1 MTREEAQNGLQ
12 WTATNEIML
21 ENRAI
26 KLIDRIYDDF
36 ESRTCA
42 NCKHYKRISD
52 YPNKCEYHETYNL
65 IFTND
70 FGCNKFEQ
78 K

>member
-36 ESRTCA
+36 ESRTCD
-42 NCKHYKRISD
+42 NCKYLDGLCTLGIKHFEID
-52 YPNKCEYHETYNL
+52 
-65 IFTND
+65 TNPSD
-70 FGCNKFEQ
+70 FGCNKFVR

>member
-36 ESRTCA
+36 QSRTCE
-42 NCKHYKRISD
+42 NCSHNNS
-52 YPNKCEYHETYNL
+52 CEMQYVL
-65 IFTND
+65 RQGVTNPSFLKD
-70 FGCNKFEQ
+70 FGCNKFVR
-78 K
+78 KDT